1 LITECTTQHRTV
13 VGPIDSSGLPWNVP
27 RRGALR
33 YPSDTE
39 QRAEHWRDQRQA
51 VLRALSEYAPDML
64 AVFDV
69 DLGHTDP
76 QLVIPYGGTVTV
88 DGPARR
94 ITVAY

>member
-1 LITECTTQHRTV
+1 
-13 VGPIDSSGLPWNVP
+13 VGPIGSSGLPWNVP
-27 RRGALR
+27 RSGALR

-39 QRAEHWRDQRQA
+39 QRAECRRNQRQA

-94 ITVAY
+94 ITIAY